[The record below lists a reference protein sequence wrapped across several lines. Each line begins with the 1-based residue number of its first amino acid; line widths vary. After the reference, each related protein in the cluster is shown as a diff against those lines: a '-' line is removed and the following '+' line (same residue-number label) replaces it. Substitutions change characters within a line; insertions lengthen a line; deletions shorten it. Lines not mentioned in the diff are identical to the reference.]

1 MTVCPCAISKPVL
14 TMFLKWKQET
24 SKLTVTPISWQ
35 WFGCVVFFSFSS
47 EALIQYCS
55 SLGTTQKEWSD
66 TYGCQYCQ
74 IQTKGKTKNQQLA
87 QLEEDSSV
95 NKEEGLTNPHRH
107 GSDVH
112 HGDVHTLQHPSGCH
126 LRKKSSLLPITR
138 LSCLYDLLTG
148 GWLHLM
154 KKISFS
160 SPHPTTCSFVWNK
173 NTAGSFSVTM
183 TYSYICFWI
192 GTYSN
197 LNFLSLVFFCICGV
211 MLHEWSYG
219 LRSSI
224 LRLLHGDHGSPMAES
239 PSLSRAFLPGC
250 LRIIN

>member
-24 SKLTVTPISWQ
+24 SELTVTPISWQ
-35 WFGCVVFFSFSS
+35 WFGCVVFFFFFLWGFNPILQFTWHNPEGVIWYIWLPILPNTDEGENKKS
-47 EALIQYCS
+47 ATRTAGGRLICKQRGRIDESTQTRFRCS
-55 SLGTTQKEWSD
+55 SWRRAHATAPEWLS
-66 TYGCQYCQ
+66 
-74 IQTKGKTKNQQLA
+74 
-87 QLEEDSSV
+87 
-95 NKEEGLTNPHRH
+95 P
-107 GSDVH
+107 
-112 HGDVHTLQHPSGCH
+112 
-126 LRKKSSLLPITR
+126 KKKIFFR

-197 LNFLSLVFFCICGV
+197 LNFLSLVFFCICDV

-224 LRLLHGDHGSPMAES
+224 LRLLHGDDGSPMAES